1 MISMVGLEKYAC
13 LRSFINQLQQ
23 PVTRAFLW
31 RSVSF
36 KSTHHFSRTTIWGN
50 TAYDLKSEDC
60 DPYLGKIF
68 LTFSTM
74 ICPLLLSG
82 TWFRMSQ
89 INTKYYAICYNF
101 LKWRNNFLIV
111 IFQSKMEKEVESL
124 NKDILKDAKSKE
136 SVKVPAQID
145 GKELVKLFK
154 NCSIVEKSKPSQVRN
169 SKNWRISKNNLA
181 SSSQKSFKRKKVMQ
195 KKTKKPKFRVNIR
208 PSKLT
213 SIVEKIQSDQKSP
226 ESRFSDFSDCNRF
239 LQRFPI

>member
-1 MISMVGLEKYAC
+1 
-13 LRSFINQLQQ
+13 
-23 PVTRAFLW
+23 
-31 RSVSF
+31 
-36 KSTHHFSRTTIWGN
+36 
-50 TAYDLKSEDC
+50 
-60 DPYLGKIF
+60 
-68 LTFSTM
+68 
-74 ICPLLLSG
+74 
-82 TWFRMSQ
+82 
-89 INTKYYAICYNF
+89 
-101 LKWRNNFLIV
+101 
-111 IFQSKMEKEVESL
+111 MEKEVESL

-169 SKNWRISKNNLA
+169 SKNWRNSKNNLA

-226 ESRFSDFSDCNRF
+226 ESRFSDFSDCSKALEDISAKPKKKATKLKKKPKSKVASLDKDSDSISQNKAPLRAQKKRKASSSCAQQARNECYNADINASMDF
-239 LQRFPI
+239 LADYLEETILFPKKMSYMAELMYT

>member
-1 MISMVGLEKYAC
+1 MGIL
-13 LRSFINQLQQ
+13 
-23 PVTRAFLW
+23 
-31 RSVSF
+31 
-36 KSTHHFSRTTIWGN
+36 
-50 TAYDLKSEDC
+50 
-60 DPYLGKIF
+60 
-68 LTFSTM
+68 
-74 ICPLLLSG
+74 
-82 TWFRMSQ
+82 
-89 INTKYYAICYNF
+89 
-101 LKWRNNFLIV
+101 
-111 IFQSKMEKEVESL
+111 SKMEKEVESL

-169 SKNWRISKNNLA
+169 SKNWRNSKNNLA

-226 ESRFSDFSDCNRF
+226 ESRFSDFSDCSKALEDISAKLKKKPKSKVASLDQDSDSGSQSKAPLRAQKKRKASSSCAQQARNECYNADINASMDF
-239 LQRFPI
+239 LTDYLEETILFPKKMSYMAELMYT